1 MHSNLLVIPK
11 ENQDEAAKERM
22 TMSASQHLFLEVA
35 KEMLGDEV
43 GDVCEIS
50 SLDETRLLVSACL
63 RIDHT
68 KAFGVLGEKGK
79 RGVAIVE
86 C

>member
-1 MHSNLLVIPK
+1 ML
-11 ENQDEAAKERM
+11 EN
-22 TMSASQHLFLEVA
+22 
-35 KEMLGDEV
+35 EV

-68 KAFGVLGEKGK
+68 KAFEVLSKKSK

>member
-1 MHSNLLVIPK
+1 
-11 ENQDEAAKERM
+11 
-22 TMSASQHLFLEVA
+22 MSASQHLFPEVA

-43 GDVCEIS
+43 GDVCGIS
-50 SLDETRLLVSACL
+50 SPAETRLLVSACL

-68 KAFGVLGEKGK
+68 KAFEMPGEKGK
-79 RGVAIVE
+79 RGVAVVE

>member
-1 MHSNLLVIPK
+1 
-11 ENQDEAAKERM
+11 M

-35 KEMLGDEV
+35 KKMLENEV
-43 GDVCEIS
+43 DDVCEIS
-50 SLDETRLLVSACL
+50 SLAETRLLVSACL

-68 KAFGVLGEKGK
+68 KAFEMSSKKSK
-79 RGVAIVE
+79 RDVAVVE